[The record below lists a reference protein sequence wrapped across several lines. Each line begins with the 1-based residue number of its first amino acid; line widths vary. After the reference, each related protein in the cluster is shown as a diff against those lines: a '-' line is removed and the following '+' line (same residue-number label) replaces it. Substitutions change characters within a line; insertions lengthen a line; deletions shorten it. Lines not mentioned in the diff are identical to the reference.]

1 MPSSELD
8 LNGAFNC
15 YRQDRSLTRVD
26 RGGGIVVLCPKTIK
40 VVLDS
45 ENTRCTSCFEAICL
59 KVSAGGDEFLLV
71 VLYRPP
77 RPIVLN
83 NDEYNEFLQF
93 IAKICDIQLAVI
105 MVGDFNLPMVNWGA
119 FSSSSAAVTRFLDLM
134 SANAFSQ
141 HVKQATRG
149 ANILDIV
156 LSNEPTVTNCA
167 TMDPFGS
174 PSHPSD
180 HRMVEVD
187 TIFSVKS
194 ITHKVRF
201 LNFRKANYSAM
212 ERHLLSISWP
222 DTFND
227 CANVSQM
234 WDKLYNVLSGLI
246 KLYVPKS
253 CASNGKMRPPWSHKL
268 QRYISIELR
277 LRRRHRANINSY
289 YARTAVSKIIRR
301 MKREESRNAEQAVLL
316 SGNPR
321 KFWSFIK
328 SKLKARRGLPT
339 LSANNGGHLFT
350 DQQKADAFSK
360 LFSSYYITDDGRFP
374 KVQNYVPGSH
384 ATFGR
389 PNFSEV
395 ELVRQIKLLSGST
408 ARGTDGIP
416 NVLLKRLS
424 VSLAQPLS
432 SIFTISYYTG
442 LIPEHWSQALVTPVP
457 KETAAAASIEKYRPI
472 SLTSCCCKLME
483 RCLRDTILNYCN
495 NNGILSAYQHGFV
508 PGRSVESQLLDCL
521 NQWTGCM
528 DSGKPVDVIY
538 FDISKA
544 FDTVPHQK
552 LLHKLQCLGF
562 GDDIC
567 NWVNA
572 YLCRRTQQVMVG
584 NYKSNSMC
592 VTSGVPQG
600 SVLGPILFLL
610 YINDL
615 PEVVQKASISMF
627 ADDIKLYLPITSQQ
641 SVADLQQDI
650 SNVVEWITD
659 NQLKLS
665 PLKTVSLHLLPLR
678 NPNNVYKIGDV
689 QIKQVTSHRDLGVT
703 MDDSLTFKPHI
714 KKCVYEAM
722 RVCNVIRRC
731 FSTKTNAFRRQ
742 LFITFVRPKVEFANI
757 IWSPTGNN
765 VGSAKDIEKVQR
777 KYTKQMVGLFDTNY
791 CERLEQCGLQLLATR
806 RCVNDLMVMYKI
818 INGQFYVHNLDDM
831 VQRSPPSA
839 RTRGHSC
846 KLLIN
851 RSNSAVGESFWFRR
865 TAGLW
870 NSLSEDTVSQPNIKK
885 FRRVLLELDVGKIQG
900 QIYKLFPNLTT

>member
-1 MPSSELD
+1 
-8 LNGAFNC
+8 
-15 YRQDRSLTRVD
+15 
-26 RGGGIVVLCPKTIK
+26 
-40 VVLDS
+40 
-45 ENTRCTSCFEAICL
+45 
-59 KVSAGGDEFLLV
+59 
-71 VLYRPP
+71 
-77 RPIVLN
+77 
-83 NDEYNEFLQF
+83 
-93 IAKICDIQLAVI
+93 
-105 MVGDFNLPMVNWGA
+105 
-119 FSSSSAAVTRFLDLM
+119 
-134 SANAFSQ
+134 
-141 HVKQATRG
+141 
-149 ANILDIV
+149 
-156 LSNEPTVTNCA
+156 
-167 TMDPFGS
+167 
-174 PSHPSD
+174 
-180 HRMVEVD
+180 
-187 TIFSVKS
+187 
-194 ITHKVRF
+194 
-201 LNFRKANYSAM
+201 
-212 ERHLLSISWP
+212 
-222 DTFND
+222 
-227 CANVSQM
+227 
-234 WDKLYNVLSGLI
+234 
-246 KLYVPKS
+246 
-253 CASNGKMRPPWSHKL
+253 
-268 QRYISIELR
+268 
-277 LRRRHRANINSY
+277 
-289 YARTAVSKIIRR
+289 
-301 MKREESRNAEQAVLL
+301 
-316 SGNPR
+316 
-321 KFWSFIK
+321 
-328 SKLKARRGLPT
+328 
-339 LSANNGGHLFT
+339 
-350 DQQKADAFSK
+350 
-360 LFSSYYITDDGRFP
+360 
-374 KVQNYVPGSH
+374 
-384 ATFGR
+384 
-389 PNFSEV
+389 
-395 ELVRQIKLLSGST
+395 
-408 ARGTDGIP
+408 
-416 NVLLKRLS
+416 
-424 VSLAQPLS
+424 
-432 SIFTISYYTG
+432 
-442 LIPEHWSQALVTPVP
+442 
-457 KETAAAASIEKYRPI
+457 
-472 SLTSCCCKLME
+472 
-483 RCLRDTILNYCN
+483 
-495 NNGILSAYQHGFV
+495 
-508 PGRSVESQLLDCL
+508 
-521 NQWTGCM
+521 
-528 DSGKPVDVIY
+528 
-538 FDISKA
+538 
-544 FDTVPHQK
+544 
-552 LLHKLQCLGF
+552 
-562 GDDIC
+562 
-567 NWVNA
+567 
-572 YLCRRTQQVMVG
+572 MVG

-689 QIKQVTSHRDLGVT
+689 QIKQVSSHRDLGVT